1 MPKLRTVSRWSVVAL
16 VVVVGSIIG
25 LHDLMA
31 RSQAAPALVA
41 GTVLSGK
48 PAPSFELRDQTGAVI
63 ALDRLR
69 GRPVVLTFLDAT
81 CTTACPN
88 TTQDLDRTA
97 QFLGPRSKDVAWL
110 ALCVNPAYTAADANV
125 FIARN
130 KATVPL
136 HILLGTQAQLA
147 PLWKAY
153 SIAVAPSPL
162 PSEAVQYTIVTYLLD
177 RGGHEREV
185 LDQGYDPK
193 RAAQDLQVLLA
204 G

>member
-1 MPKLRTVSRWSVVAL
+1 MPKLRTISRWSVIAL

-41 GTVLSGK
+41 GTALSGK
-48 PAPSFELRDQTGAVI
+48 PAPSFQLRDQTGAII

-81 CTTACPN
+81 CTTECPI
-88 TTQDLDRTA
+88 TAQYLDQTA
-97 QFLGPRSKDVAWL
+97 QFLGPRSKDVTWL
-110 ALCVNPAYTAADANV
+110 ALSVNPANTPADANT
-125 FIARN
+125 FIAKN
-130 KATVPL
+130 KVVVPL

-153 SIAVAPSPL
+153 SIAVAPSP
-162 PSEAVQYTIVTYLLD
+162 SGDTQHTIATYLID
-177 RGGHEREV
+177 RWGHEREV
-185 LDQGYDPK
+185 LDQVYDAK
-193 RAAQDLQVLLA
+193 LAAQDLRVLLA